1 MAFNIPKLPEQ
12 DGIGKVSSFIQFA
25 LFLVMFVGIYLLLR
39 KLVHATLLR
48 ILILVLDYFVVS
60 LITYVVIRPLAMRA
74 EAAFRKRK

>member
-25 LFLVMFVGIYLLLR
+25 MFLVMFVGIYLLLR